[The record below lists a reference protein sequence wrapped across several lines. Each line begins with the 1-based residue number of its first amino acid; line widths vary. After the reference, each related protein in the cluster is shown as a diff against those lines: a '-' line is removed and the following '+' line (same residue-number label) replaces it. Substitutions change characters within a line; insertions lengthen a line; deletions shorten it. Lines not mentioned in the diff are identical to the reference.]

1 MQAVLG
7 LFTDYGSVYVHH
19 TLLEMR
25 LSLAILLLA
34 TLFVALVD
42 CRKVYGRRDKRKH
55 NEVDDLGA
63 GWTYLRKVRKQCS
76 HILNDSPIR
85 EIQEPDGSRCKDQ
98 KYTRALVSADLLSE
112 AEKDAAFANC
122 ITAEDETWC
131 FQYDPQTKR
140 QSAEWR
146 ITSAPASRKDKRLSR
161 GLCYKGQC
169 ISPEEYRALKSLFEG
184 DSIGPMER
192 GFSPIET

>member
-85 EIQEPDGSRCKDQ
+85 EIQEPDGSRCKVINH
-98 KYTRALVSADLLSE
+98 ACNLVGFPDVLCARSCGRNRL
-112 AEKDAAFANC
+112 AAAMN
-122 ITAEDETWC
+122 ARDE
-131 FQYDPQTKR
+131 
-140 QSAEWR
+140 
-146 ITSAPASRKDKRLSR
+146 SRKSR
-161 GLCYKGQC
+161 T
-169 ISPEEYRALKSLFEG
+169 A
-184 DSIGPMER
+184 MNA
-192 GFSPIET
+192 TV

>member
-85 EIQEPDGSRCKDQ
+85 EIQEPDGSRCKRNSTT
-98 KYTRALVSADLLSE
+98 TRDVCLRHLGMEPMRNRL
-112 AEKDAAFANC
+112 AAAMN
-122 ITAEDETWC
+122 ARDE
-131 FQYDPQTKR
+131 
-140 QSAEWR
+140 
-146 ITSAPASRKDKRLSR
+146 SRKSR
-161 GLCYKGQC
+161 T
-169 ISPEEYRALKSLFEG
+169 A
-184 DSIGPMER
+184 MNA
-192 GFSPIET
+192 TV

>member
-85 EIQEPDGSRCKDQ
+85 EIQEPDGSRCKD
-98 KYTRALVSADLLSE
+98 
-112 AEKDAAFANC
+112 
-122 ITAEDETWC
+122 
-131 FQYDPQTKR
+131 
-140 QSAEWR
+140 
-146 ITSAPASRKDKRLSR
+146 KRLSR